1 MCICMM
7 RMVIAKMKFKD
18 VFITNKVSV
27 LMEKRVT
34 SDLESSQDFTSR
46 DG

>member
-7 RMVIAKMKFKD
+7 RMVIANLKFKD

-27 LMEKRVT
+27 LMEKT
-34 SDLESSQDFTSR
+34 SDLESSQDFTPR